1 MAASAAAAK
10 KQERQAHVRKVF
22 AELFNIPDN
31 KVSHHSPPPSLR
43 CQPEHS
49 LPAAL
54 SAHVCLLGL
63 AVYCITVVRGLQP

>member
-31 KVSHHSPPPSLR
+31 KVTRSTARRVQHCRAYSPGEGS
-43 CQPEHS
+43 
-49 LPAAL
+49 
-54 SAHVCLLGL
+54 
-63 AVYCITVVRGLQP
+63 